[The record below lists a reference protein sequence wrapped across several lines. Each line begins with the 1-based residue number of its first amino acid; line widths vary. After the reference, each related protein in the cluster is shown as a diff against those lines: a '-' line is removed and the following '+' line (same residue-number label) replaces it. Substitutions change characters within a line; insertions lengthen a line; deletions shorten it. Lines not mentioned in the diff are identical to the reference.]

1 MDRHRSE
8 KMKRLIIAS
17 NNAHKVK
24 EIKAILA
31 EFPFEVVSLK
41 EAGIDVDVEEDG
53 NTFMENAY
61 KKSYEIF
68 KIAKHS
74 MVLSDDSGLMV
85 DALDGAPGVYS
96 ARFAG
101 EHGNDNKNNEK
112 LLELMKEKPFEER
125 GAKFVSAIVLIID
138 EDRVIKVQG
147 EINGYIKES
156 LTGNGG
162 FGYDPLFFVPEC
174 NKTFGELS
182 EEEKNEISHR
192 ARALEKL
199 KEELKKI
206 V

>member
-1 MDRHRSE
+1 
-8 KMKRLIIAS
+8 MKRLIIAS

-31 EFPFEVVSLK
+31 EFSFDVVSLK
-41 EAGIDVDVEEDG
+41 EAGIDIDVEEDG
-53 NTFMENAY
+53 STFMENAY

-68 KIAKHS
+68 KIAKRS

-112 LLELMKEKPFEER
+112 LLELMKGKSFEER
-125 GAKFVSAIVLIID
+125 AAKFVSAIVLIID

-147 EINGYIKES
+147 EIKGYVKES
-156 LTGNGG
+156 LAGNGG

-174 NKTFGELS
+174 NKTFGELN

-192 ARALEKL
+192 ARALQKL
-199 KEELKKI
+199 KEELKNI

>member
-1 MDRHRSE
+1 MDRNRSE

-17 NNAHKVK
+17 NNSHKIK

-31 EFPFEVVSLK
+31 EFPFKVVSLK

-53 NTFMENAY
+53 STFMENAY

-68 KIAKHS
+68 KIAENS

-101 EHGNDNKNNEK
+101 EHGNDSKNNEK
-112 LLELMKEKPFEER
+112 LLKLLQGKSFEER

-138 EDRVIKVQG
+138 KDKVIKVEG
-147 EINGYIKES
+147 EIKGYIKES
-156 LTGNGG
+156 LAGIGG
-162 FGYDPLFFVPEC
+162 FGYDPLFLVPEC

-192 ARALEKL
+192 ARALQKL
-199 KEELKKI
+199 KEELKR
-206 V
+206 